1 MTAWIIANI
10 GTILVSL
17 VLILIVAGI
26 VFYLVR
32 QKKSGKS
39 SCSCGGNCSSCGV
52 CPHCNPTKP
61 AKK

>member
-39 SCSCGGNCSSCGV
+39 SCGCGGNCSSCGV